1 MTFTNDPPVVAS
13 VELIP
18 DSDEKADLD
27 SPSGSGGKLVI
38 GQAPNITITETSV
51 VADAAERLALDVQ
64 EGDVAIQ
71 TNVSSSFIFTGG
83 DNIAP
88 NWQVLDFDAVG
99 AIAGE
104 DINPSG
110 IAGSNIGTAG
120 QGQVLTSDG
129 IGGLFFST
137 PEEGSQVVRNGST
150 IEYVALNIANL
161 PTQPTN
167 GSVALVTLTNEY
179 VQFTPVGPD
188 PFNIESAKF
197 DFAVNSTD
205 GFPYGMAFNS
215 DGSKFY
221 EADIVSEKIYQF
233 TLATPF
239 DLSTRTLDL
248 SINSFAGSRPEAITW
263 NNDGLTFYQ
272 FGSNPDNV
280 YQATLTSAFDL
291 STATLDFTFDNDGLG
306 TSGIVWN
313 NDGTSFYESS
323 PNDDTIIQ
331 YDVSNPFDL
340 STATFDNSIASQGS
354 NIQGIAW
361 NNDGTKF
368 YEIDNQSGANSK
380 IYASSLSAPFDL
392 SSATLETSI
401 SSFSE
406 SPRELTWNDDGSILY
421 ESNSD
426 QTSQILQLNLESGGW
441 EAI

>member
-1 MTFTNDPPVVAS
+1 
-13 VELIP
+13 
-18 DSDEKADLD
+18 
-27 SPSGSGGKLVI
+27 
-38 GQAPNITITETSV
+38 
-51 VADAAERLALDVQ
+51 
-64 EGDVAIQ
+64 
-71 TNVSSSFIFTGG
+71 
-83 DNIAP
+83 
-88 NWQVLDFDAVG
+88 
-99 AIAGE
+99 
-104 DINPSG
+104 
-110 IAGSNIGTAG
+110 
-120 QGQVLTSDG
+120 
-129 IGGLFFST
+129 
-137 PEEGSQVVRNGST
+137 
-150 IEYVALNIANL
+150 
-161 PTQPTN
+161 
-167 GSVALVTLTNEY
+167 
-179 VQFTPVGPD
+179 
-188 PFNIESAKF
+188 
-197 DFAVNSTD
+197 
-205 GFPYGMAFNS
+205 MAFNS

-221 EADIVSEKIYQF
+221 EADLVSEKIYQF

-248 SINSFAGSRPEAITW
+248 SINSFAGSRPRAITW

-291 STATLDFTFDNDGLG
+291 STATLDFTFDNDGKG

-368 YEIDNQSGANSK
+368 YQIDNQSGANSK